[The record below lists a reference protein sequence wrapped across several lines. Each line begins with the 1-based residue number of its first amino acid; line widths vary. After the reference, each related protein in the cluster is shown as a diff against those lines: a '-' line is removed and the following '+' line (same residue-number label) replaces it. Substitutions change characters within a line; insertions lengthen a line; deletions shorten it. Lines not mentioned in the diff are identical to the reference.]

1 MASILPVLLLS
12 LFLQCTPSYSQQAIC
27 MLENATDKES
37 FTFTI
42 SPAVYKPNTTYN
54 VTVSGL
60 QNEVKVALSA
70 SMNNSIIGTWEN
82 NTSNCS
88 GILKETSSNLE
99 ARWTSSSENYAYV
112 EFRAYAMMDNK
123 TYFQTKMINSS
134 DTMTNM
140 TTMNS
145 TSTTPMT
152 SHASDIMTNMTT
164 MNSTSTTPMTSHA
177 SDIMTNMTTM
187 NSTSTTPM
195 TSHDKSKMTS
205 PMTHMTNNM
214 TTQTT
219 TAMKTTTS
227 NTAGMV
233 IGFKTLHAFTCML
246 LLLVTAP

>member
-1 MASILPVLLLS
+1 MASVLPVLLLS
-12 LFLQCTPSYSQQAIC
+12 LFLQCTPSYSQQLC
-27 MLENATDKES
+27 KLENATNKES
-37 FTFTI
+37 FNFTI

-70 SMNNSIIGTWEN
+70 AMNNMAIGTWEN
-82 NTSNCS
+82 NASDCS

-99 ARWTSSSENYAYV
+99 ARWTSSSENDYNV
-112 EFRAYAMMDNK
+112 EFRAYAMMGNE

-140 TTMNS
+140 TTMN
-145 TSTTPMT
+145 
-152 SHASDIMTNMTT
+152 N
-164 MNSTSTTPMTSHA
+164 
-177 SDIMTNMTTM
+177 
-187 NSTSTTPM
+187 TSTTPM

-205 PMTHMTNNM
+205 PMTHMTNSM

-219 TAMKTTTS
+219 TAMKTTSS
-227 NTAGMV
+227 NAAGMI
-233 IGFKTLHAFTCML
+233 IGFKSLHAFTCML